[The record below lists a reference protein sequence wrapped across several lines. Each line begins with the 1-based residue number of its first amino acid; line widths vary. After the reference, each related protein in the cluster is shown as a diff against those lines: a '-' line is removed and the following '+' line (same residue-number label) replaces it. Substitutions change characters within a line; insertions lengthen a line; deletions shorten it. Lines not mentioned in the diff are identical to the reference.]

1 MRRLLASL
9 MVAFLAAGLG
19 NAAVAA
25 DALVAGTP
33 PTSDTSVALSPDGK
47 TLAVMGRH
55 EGRKHIWLKPV
66 GAGEARPL
74 PGTVDATFPFWS
86 PDGRKLGFFASDEMR
101 QIDIESGK
109 VTTIIPRLTYASGAS
124 WGKNGVILFSTAGQ
138 YIIWQ
143 IPETGG
149 QPTPAAT
156 LEGPDQFSL
165 SRPHFLP
172 DGVNFLF
179 HAQGR
184 AGERGIYQGI
194 LGPDFRL
201 DNQIRRRLVDSESAG
216 VFADGKLYYTQNG
229 VLHARSFDPVLGI
242 LENDDQVIVQN
253 VATGSPASAPVSSNG
268 KQVAYRTASAGS
280 GKQLVWYDRA
290 GKPLGTVGAPFASGG
305 GAVSLSPDGKSVLL
319 NYVEGG
325 VTNIGIVDLA
335 TGRVTPVSDGPEND
349 LDEMWSSD
357 GASVLFASK
366 RSSTIETYE
375 QELGKPINPDKVFES
390 MALRRPMDMTRDGR
404 YLFYRM
410 NMPDLWVQD
419 RQTGRELTLI
429 PAGGAPVHWPKVS
442 PDGKWIAVQ
451 AQGQGS
457 HQIRLYGPF
466 GPQSQGTMSQPLTTN
481 SGGWPQ
487 WSGDGKE
494 LFYVETDGSLMS
506 ISLSYAADGSSFTA
520 SPPVKLFSVPIN
532 SSIVATGAGPQF
544 DVTPDGKR
552 FLVVTSP
559 EFEIPVYLHGN

>member
-1 MRRLLASL
+1 MRRFLASL
-9 MVAFLAAGLG
+9 MAAFLVAGLG
-19 NAAVAA
+19 NPAGAA
-25 DALVAGTP
+25 DVLVAGTP
-33 PTSDTSVALSPDGK
+33 ATSDTSVALSPDGQ

-66 GAGEARPL
+66 GSGAARAL
-74 PGTVDATFPFWS
+74 PGTVDASFPFWS
-86 PDGRKLGFFASDEMR
+86 PDGRKLGFFASDQMK
-101 QIDIESGK
+101 QIDIATGQ
-109 VTTIIPRLTYASGAS
+109 VTTILPRITYASGAS
-124 WGKNGVILFSTAGQ
+124 WGKDGIILFSTAGQ
-138 YIIWQ
+138 YIIWRV
-143 IPETGG
+143 PETGG

-156 LEGPDQFSL
+156 LDGPDQFSL

-194 LGPDFRL
+194 IDT
-201 DNQIRRRLVDSESAG
+201 QIKRRLVDSESAG

-229 VLHARSFDPVLGI
+229 VLHARTFDPVLGI

-253 VATGSPASAPVSSNG
+253 VATGSPASAPVASNG
-268 KQVAYRTASAGS
+268 KKVAYRTASAGS

-290 GKPLGTVGAPFASGG
+290 GKSLGTVGAPFASGG
-305 GAVSLSPDGKSVLL
+305 GAVSLSPDGKSVVL

-325 VTNIGIVDLA
+325 VTSIGVVDLA

-366 RSSTIETYE
+366 RTATIETYE
-375 QELGKPINPDKVFES
+375 QELGKPISPEKVFETT
-390 MALRRPMDMTRDGR
+390 ALRRPMDMTRDGR

-410 NMPDLWVQD
+410 NSPDLWALD
-419 RQTGRELTLI
+419 RQTGRELPLI
-429 PAGGAPVHWPKVS
+429 PPGAMPVHWPKVS

-451 AQGQGS
+451 AQGSGS
-457 HQIRLYGPF
+457 HQIQLLGPF
-466 GPQSQGTMSQPLTTN
+466 APPSPGAMSQPLTT
-481 SGGWPQ
+481 SGGGWPQ
-487 WSGDGKE
+487 WRGDGKE
-494 LFYVETDGSLMS
+494 LFYVGTDGTLMS
-506 ISLSYAADGSSFTA
+506 ISLAYSADGSSFTA
-520 SPPVKLFSVPIN
+520 SQPVKLFSAPIN

-544 DVTPDGKR
+544 DVTPDGQR
-552 FLVVTSP
+552 FLLVTSP